1 MWLVDF
7 PKKQSTADLLQDMCG
22 CLSPS
27 NITTQIPKKYFKLYS
42 LKVNGNE
49 PNNWPIEQEL
59 DGHNSWPLD
68 QNAGHTPQLWSCCL
82 RSRGA
87 GGRLPRW
94 TELTGTGAATSGSP
108 LAAPDLSTQTPCR
121 ETKHRGWVIPSA
133 PEKSESVI
141 PQIQTFRSK
150 IFSSPSSWMTSFH
163 SLDLLTTF
171 PYWTVKHNSIIN
183 SRLGHELDWKHWYL
197 NSAGFQITHL

>member
-1 MWLVDF
+1 MTRSCDLDF
-7 PKKQSTADLLQDMCG
+7 SKGSLLQIC
-22 CLSPS
+22 CKICAVVSLNP
-27 NITTQIPKKYFKLYS
+27 ILQFKTQKKYFKLYS
-42 LKVNGNE
+42 VKVNGNE

-68 QNAGHTPQLWSCCL
+68 HNAGHKPRLWSCCL

-133 PEKSESVI
+133 PERVN
-141 PQIQTFRSK
+141 Q
-150 IFSSPSSWMTSFH
+150 SFH
-163 SLDLLTTF
+163 RFRRFDQRF
-171 PYWTVKHNSIIN
+171 
-183 SRLGHELDWKHWYL
+183 
-197 NSAGFQITHL
+197 SAHLPREWLHFTH